1 MSANMVVLDERL
13 VLMHSLNSSGPKI
26 YSREQIAYIFQ
37 FVEHWKTPNDPFSF
51 TLWTFVSIP
60 HKASSSMPCTVLTLW
75 DWGRWRCHCGTE
87 YSPTRNLSGHFPC
100 RRQSPVSWA
109 PVSLG
114 MMIINTYREK
124 CAGLLR
130 LSGSI
135 QLSSKEVVG
144 LWKLFESSAQHDGLR
159 GENQE

>member
-1 MSANMVVLDERL
+1 MPIISHNLEKNLLRRANSIRFL
-13 VLMHSLNSSGPKI
+13 
-26 YSREQIAYIFQ
+26 
-37 FVEHWKTPNDPFSF
+37 FVEHWKTQNDPLSF
-51 TLWTFVSIP
+51 TLWTFVSIH
-60 HKASSSMPCTVLTLW
+60 HKASSSTPFTVLTLW
-75 DWGRWRCHCGTE
+75 DWGRWRCRCGTE
-87 YSPTRNLSGHFPC
+87 SSPRRNLSGHFPC